1 MQRMTTVEPVLVDPV
16 LVVDMDGTL
25 TRTDTLH
32 EAVLAYVA
40 ADPFRLFRLVRW
52 LREGKAGFK
61 RRLAGERLLDAG
73 ALPLNESVV
82 ALLEKARA
90 EGRRTALVSAA
101 DQRQAEALA
110 AQLGL
115 FDEVHGTGTA
125 AAGDGVNLG
134 GREKAAFLCLR
145 YGERGYDYVGDSRA
159 DLPAWAAARRAITV
173 NAPRALRAAAERLN
187 PSIEHIAGPEASR
200 RRIGTYLGALRPHQW
215 SKNLLIFLPIL
226 AAHDLGATGVAIA
239 AFIAFSLTA
248 SSVYILNDMLDL
260 EADRAHPRKRTRA
273 FASGTIPL
281 SHGFVLAPGL
291 LAAAVII
298 ALVFTP
304 IAFLGVLAL
313 YYALTLAYSLW
324 LKRKLI
330 IDVWTLAG
338 LYTIRIL
345 AGAAAAGVPL
355 SFWMLAFS
363 MFLFLSLAAVKRQAE
378 LTERLRHGKQKWAAG
393 RAYVA
398 DDLPVV
404 RGMALAAG
412 YGAVLVFALYIDSPD
427 VAELYAR
434 PQILWAACP
443 ILLYWVSRMV
453 MVTHRGWMTD
463 DPIVFAVRDR
473 VSLGAVAL
481 AGAVVLAAG
490 PL

>member
-1 MQRMTTVEPVLVDPV
+1 MQQMGTVEPV

-32 EAVLAYVA
+32 EAVLGYIAT
-40 ADPFRLFRLVRW
+40 DPFRLFRLVKW
-52 LREGKAGFK
+52 LPEGKAGFK
-61 RRLAGERLLDAG
+61 RRLAGERLLDA
-73 ALPLNESVV
+73 ASLPLNEAVV
-82 ALLEKARA
+82 ELLEKARA

-101 DQRQAEALA
+101 DQRQAEAIA
-110 AQLGL
+110 ARVGL

-125 AAGDGVNLG
+125 EAGDGINLG
-134 GREKAAFLCLR
+134 GREKAAFLCRR

-159 DLPAWAAARRAITV
+159 DLPAWVSARRAITV

-187 PSIEHIAGPEASR
+187 PAVEHIAAPEAWTSR
-200 RRIGTYLGALRPHQW
+200 IRTYLGALRPHQW

-226 AAHDLGATGVAIA
+226 AAHELDSIGVALA

-248 SSVYILNDMLDL
+248 SSVYLLNDMLDL
-260 EADRAHPRKRTRA
+260 EADRAHPRKRKRA
-273 FASGTIPL
+273 FASCAIPL
-281 SHGFVLAPGL
+281 AHGFVLAPGL
-291 LAAAVII
+291 LAAAVLV
-298 ALVFTP
+298 ALLFTP
-304 IAFLGVLAL
+304 LAFLGVLAL

-338 LYTIRIL
+338 LYTLRIL
-345 AGAAAAGVPL
+345 AGAAAAMVPL

-378 LTERLRHGKQKWAAG
+378 LTERLRHGKRKGAAG

-412 YGAVLVFALYIDSPD
+412 YGAVLVFALYIDSPE
-427 VAELYAR
+427 VAEIYTR
-434 PQILWAACP
+434 PQILWGVCP
-443 ILLYWVSRMV
+443 ILLYWVSRIV
-453 MVTHRGWMTD
+453 MVTHRGWMSD

-473 VSLGAVAL
+473 VSLGTVAL
-481 AGAVVLAAG
+481 ACAVVLAAG